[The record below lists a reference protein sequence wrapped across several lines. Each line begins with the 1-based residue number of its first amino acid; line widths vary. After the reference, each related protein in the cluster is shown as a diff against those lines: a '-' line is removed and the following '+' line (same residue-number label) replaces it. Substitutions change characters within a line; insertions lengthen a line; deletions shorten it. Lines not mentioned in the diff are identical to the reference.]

1 MALQEDFNQII
12 DYAHFLGTG
21 LLIGEKCKEYTRN
34 SPDSFSVLTPFGV
47 FLFGRTD

>member
-12 DYAHFLGTG
+12 DYAHFWNW

-34 SPDSFSVLTPFGV
+34 SLIPSPYLRP
-47 FLFGRTD
+47 LRIPIWKN

>member
-12 DYAHFLGTG
+12 DYAHFWNWAPDW
-21 LLIGEKCKEYTRN
+21 GEVQRIYEKF
-34 SPDSFSVLTPFGV
+34 PDLRTYALCV